1 MPLVSVALCTYNGAA
16 FLAEQLDSLLAQH
29 HAPLELVVFDDASS
43 DDTWAILEQ
52 FSTRFD
58 SARLHRNERNLGLR
72 LNFEQ
77 ALRACRG
84 DWIAPCDQDD
94 VWAPHKLSR
103 LLQATDAQTTLVYGD
118 SLLVDEAGTPLARKP
133 RMSDRYRM
141 VSGDDPRLF
150 ALSNCVSGHAA
161 LVRRDVVARALPIP
175 DGAYHDWWLAFVAAN
190 LGRVVHVDEALVR
203 FRQHAANESG
213 AAGQRKTRPAPTA
226 REKFEAEARNL
237 ASLAAFDG
245 PQQAFFQQLSAL
257 WTQRATQRIT
267 PSLAAF
273 LFRHRHAVFA
283 MKHSSPAAKGR
294 HALKYLA
301 GLRGKA
307 NR

>member
-1 MPLVSVALCTYNGAA
+1 MPLVSIALCTYNGES
-16 FLAEQLDSLLAQH
+16 FLREQLESLLAQT
-29 HAPLELVVFDDASS
+29 HAPLELVAFDDASG
-43 DDTWAILEQ
+43 DDTWAILQ
-52 FSTRFD
+52 AHAPRFA

-72 LNFEQ
+72 GNFEQ

-84 DWIAPCDQDD
+84 EWIAPCDQDD

-103 LLQATDAQTTLVYGD
+103 LLQAADAATTLVYSD

-141 VSGDDPRLF
+141 VSGNDPRLF
-150 ALSNCVSGHAA
+150 ALANCVSGHAA
-161 LVRRDVVARALPIP
+161 LVRRDVVERALPIP
-175 DGAYHDWWLAFVAAN
+175 EGAYHDWWLAFVAAN

-213 AAGQRKTRPAPTA
+213 AAGQRKARRAPTA
-226 REKFEAEARNL
+226 AEKFEAECRNI

-245 PQQAFFQQLSAL
+245 PQQGFFRELLAL
-257 WTQRATQRIT
+257 WQGRERQRIT
-267 PSLAAF
+267 PVLAAF
-273 LFRHRHAVFA
+273 LYRHRDSVFA
-283 MKHSSPAAKGR
+283 MKKSSPGAKGR

-301 GLRGKA
+301 GLRG
-307 NR
+307 RIGP